1 MLAFWQ
7 FGVLKVAMFIPTVEI
22 MTFPFMC
29 HMPTQN
35 LWLCLTLTF
44 CLRVTRGKCHCYLS
58 DSINMMCTMIN
69 IQSNLYIKGTQG
81 ILKMYSLWAVAFIYR
96 LKKAWRYKWG
106 NQKPLIRI
114 YNTMDKKKK
123 KQHQRTL
130 NNLQYSTP
138 TIEEHE
144 SHWKPE
150 GQTAPSP
157 HVTPVVKNY
166 NI

>member
-1 MLAFWQ
+1 
-7 FGVLKVAMFIPTVEI
+7 MFIPTVEI

-35 LWLCLTLTF
+35 LWLCFTLTC
-44 CLRVTRGKCHCYLS
+44 CLRVTRGQCHCYLS

-106 NQKPLIRI
+106 NELIRI
-114 YNTMDKKKK
+114 YNTMDKNK
-123 KQHQRTL
+123 
-130 NNLQYSTP
+130 NNTKEHSIIYSTLHRRSRNTNP
-138 TIEEHE
+138 TENQKGKQLLLHM
-144 SHWKPE
+144 SH
-150 GQTAPSP
+150 PSLKI
-157 HVTPVVKNY
+157 TIY
-166 NI
+166 N